1 MSMRNRQRK
10 TSHHEYSI
18 MNITSFIL
26 RRLWQMLPTLLG
38 VMLLIFILF
47 NWVGGDPAYI
57 LAGKVSDPA
66 LIASIR
72 KQLGVDQSYL
82 VQFWIFVKQVF
93 TFDLG
98 RSWSTNELVS
108 NVLLTRV
115 GPTLTL
121 MIPCILL
128 ETALAVGCALLVAYV
143 RGTLTDRLVMMS
155 CTIAMSI
162 SFLVY
167 IIVFQWLF
175 GFKLGWFPVQ
185 GWTGSF
191 WKNLLTYSPLPVML
205 AVFVSVAPSLRL
217 YRSFILEEMNHDYV
231 KTARAKGLSEKTVM
245 LKHVLRN
252 AAIPIITNV
261 ATGLPATLV
270 GLFLLEFFFSIPGI
284 GREMVV
290 SVSNSDFPVV
300 KAVTVYLAVLTMMVN
315 LLVDV
320 MYRWLDP
327 RVSFK

>member
-1 MSMRNRQRK
+1 
-10 TSHHEYSI
+10 

-38 VMLLIFILF
+38 VMLMIFILF

-57 LAGKVSDPA
+57 LAGKVADPA
-66 LIASIR
+66 IIASIR
-72 KQLGVDQSYL
+72 KQLGVDQSYF
-82 VQFWIFVKQVF
+82 VQFWIFIKQVF
-93 TFDLG
+93 TFDFG

-108 NVLLTRV
+108 HLLATRV

-128 ETALAVGCALLVAYV
+128 ETIIAVMCAILVATM
-143 RGTLTDRLVMMS
+143 RGSLVDRAVMIVSTVVMS
-155 CTIAMSI
+155 V

-175 GFKLGWFPVQ
+175 GFRLGWFPIQ
-185 GWTGSF
+185 GWTSSV
-191 WKNLLTYSPLPVML
+191 WTNLIIYAPLPVML
-205 AVFVSVAPSLRL
+205 AVFVSAAPSLRL
-217 YRSFILEEMNHDYV
+217 YRSFILDEMNHDYV
-231 KTARAKGLSEKTVM
+231 RTARAKGLAESTVM

-252 AAIPIITNV
+252 EAIPIVTNV

-270 GLFLLEFFFSIPGI
+270 GLFLLEYFFSVPGL

-290 SVSNSDFPVV
+290 AVTNSDFPII
-300 KAVTVYLAVLTMMVN
+300 KAVAVYLAMLTMVIN